1 MENQFEELKNFIS
14 DLFNKKTKVDE
25 AEIVNV
31 LEIEEVAAKI
41 SELETAINA
50 SEENNTELSA
60 ALEERESN
68 IVALIDEV
76 KSLETKL
83 AKYEGTSS
91 NVVPEKDP
99 APVKSEAKVNDWDN
113 LVNIF

>member
-1 MENQFEELKNFIS
+1 M
-14 DLFNKKTKVDE
+14 
-25 AEIVNV
+25 NV
-31 LEIEEVAAKI
+31 LENEEVAAKI
-41 SELETAINA
+41 SELENAISLSDDNL
-50 SEENNTELSA
+50 TELTAS
-60 ALEERESN
+60 LEEKESN

-76 KSLETKL
+76 KALETKL

-99 APVKSEAKVNDWDN
+99 APVKSETASNSWDD